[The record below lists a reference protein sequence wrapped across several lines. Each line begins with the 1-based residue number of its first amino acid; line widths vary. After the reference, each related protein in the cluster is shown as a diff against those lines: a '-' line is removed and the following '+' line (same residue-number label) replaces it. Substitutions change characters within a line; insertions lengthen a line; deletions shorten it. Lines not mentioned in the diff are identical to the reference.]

1 MTAASFFCVS
11 RLLGTPNEGVWP
23 GVSKLRDWHEFPNW
37 QPQSLARA
45 VPELVDESGH
55 AIDFLEV
62 TTTANR
68 IVCLYRSVSV
78 DRVVTG
84 GRAVRCVQ
92 KMLRFNPSDRISA
105 KDALNHPYFDDLDKS
120 QY

>member
-1 MTAASFFCVS
+1 M
-11 RLLGTPNEGVWP
+11 WP

-62 TTTANR
+62 STTASR
-68 IVCLYRSVSV
+68 IACLHRSIECV
-78 DRVVTG
+78 DRAVTG
-84 GRAVRCVQ
+84 MSAVRYVQ
-92 KMLRFNPSDRISA
+92 RMLRFNPSERISA
-105 KDALNHPYFDDLDKS
+105 KDALNHPYVDDLDKS